1 MIPDSIGAVVAF
13 LLLIAPGYVW
23 DRQACR
29 FTPEQRT
36 TALREAAHIVFSSL
50 IPSTLAGLALLPVWL
65 LLPTTAV
72 SPLLLLAV
80 GLLTCAVACAISFG
94 WSCLH
99 FWPERALVGQI
110 SRGSALFKALVGSP
124 RRSDITQVVI
134 TAVMDDGTLWR
145 GVHGAHDVDPEE
157 TPRMLFLTPPV
168 LRREAGRKKIV
179 KLKSNEYVVLP
190 LERVRSL
197 QLTYLMDPKAAAPDT
212 SPVAPLTA
220 GQKLLRPL
228 LASARYLRRL
238 SGAPPERVTPPP
250 PPAPLEGQ
258 GPAAARQR
266 PGSVP
271 TPAAPMTG
279 EDDR

>member
-50 IPSTLAGLALLPVWL
+50 LPSTLAGLALLPVWL
-65 LLPTTAV
+65 LVPATAI
-72 SPLLLLAV
+72 SPLLLLAA
-80 GLLTCAVACAISFG
+80 GLLTCAVACAIAFG
-94 WSCLH
+94 WSCLY

-134 TAVMDDGTLWR
+134 TAVLDDGTLWR

-157 TPRMLFLTPPV
+157 SPRMLFLTPPV
-168 LRREAGRKKIV
+168 IRRDPGTAKIV
-179 KLKSNEYVVLP
+179 RLKSNEYVVLP

-197 QLTYLMDPKAAAPDT
+197 QLTYLVDPKAAAPDT
-212 SPVAPLTA
+212 SLGGPLTA

-250 PPAPLEGQ
+250 PPAPFKGQ
-258 GPAAARQR
+258 GPDSASQG

-271 TPAAPMTG
+271 PPAAPMA
-279 EDDR
+279 DVHDR